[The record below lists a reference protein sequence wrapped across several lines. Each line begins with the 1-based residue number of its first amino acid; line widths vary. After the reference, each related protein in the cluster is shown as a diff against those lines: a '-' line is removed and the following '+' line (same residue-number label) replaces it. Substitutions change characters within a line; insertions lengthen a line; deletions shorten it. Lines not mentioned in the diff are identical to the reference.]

1 MEDVFACFFAR
12 ENIVKTLHTIIS
24 TNKTGNSDPIVH
36 ILLQLIQL
44 PVTLAFTDVGFTPLR
59 ADTTIII
66 PYEEMSRAQLDA
78 IAEAVR
84 TMQQHGSYSSS
95 VQMGGGLYVRSV
107 RAEKVWHVDPAL
119 VVFASNVLIRA
130 SIGGKDRRKN
140 VSNVVIQR
148 VLGAVNIRHDKI
160 VEAERLSQEHF
171 AESVVV

>member
-1 MEDVFACFFAR
+1 MRDSLRPVSLR
-12 ENIVKTLHTIIS
+12 PVRRGT
-24 TNKTGNSDPIVH
+24 DH
-36 ILLQLIQL
+36 ICHGLCRMCTAAGQRRGLAGHLEL

-107 RAEKVWHVDPAL
+107 RAC
-119 VVFASNVLIRA
+119 I
-130 SIGGKDRRKN
+130 
-140 VSNVVIQR
+140 
-148 VLGAVNIRHDKI
+148 
-160 VEAERLSQEHF
+160 
-171 AESVVV
+171 